1 VVCQVHNIP
10 ESHIAWYHCAKLWR
24 DCQWH
29 LCMVLRSRNYSC
41 GGGVVAFRRQSCR
54 SSLAREIR
62 LQFWTLCKFPSFQT
76 TFYLSFQ
83 NTDSMAK
90 SKLYLPTLIINI
102 NTFVFCINKL
112 QEGKMLA
119 DILLCTT
126 NVFVI

>member
-1 VVCQVHNIP
+1 
-10 ESHIAWYHCAKLWR
+10 
-24 DCQWH
+24 
-29 LCMVLRSRNYSC
+29 
-41 GGGVVAFRRQSCR
+41 
-54 SSLAREIR
+54 
-62 LQFWTLCKFPSFQT
+62 
-76 TFYLSFQ
+76 
-83 NTDSMAK
+83 MAK